1 MLVSHR
7 IDHDNK
13 VIITSFAPE
22 EVTLKLFIDTFS
34 SYKEELKY
42 LPDFQKYHELVDFR
56 PITSFNISASELKE
70 FSKLA
75 TSTDEK
81 EDITRLALM
90 VDSTSAFTL
99 AKVYETLRNFH
110 PSSKKQVKVFRDIDE
125 AFAWLTAESENL
137 ANNPA

>member
-7 IDHDNK
+7 IDHDIK
-13 VIITSFAPE
+13 VIITTFAPE
-22 EVTLKLFIDTFS
+22 EVTLKLFLDTFS
-34 SYKEELKY
+34 NYQEELKY

-56 PITSFNISASELKE
+56 PITSINISASELKE
-70 FSKLA
+70 FSKF
-75 TSTDEK
+75 TMSQDER

-110 PSSKKQVKVFRDIDE
+110 PNSKKQVQVFRDIDE
-125 AFAWLTAESENL
+125 AFAWLTAESEDL
-137 ANNPA
+137 VNNPA

>member
-22 EVTLKLFIDTFS
+22 EVTLTLFIDTFS
-34 SYKEELKY
+34 NYKEELKY

-70 FSKLA
+70 FSKIA
-75 TSTDEK
+75 TSTDDK

-110 PSSKKQVKVFRDIDE
+110 PKSKKQVKVFRDIDE
-125 AFAWLTAESENL
+125 AFAWLTAASKDL

>member
-22 EVTLKLFIDTFS
+22 EVTLTLFIDTFS

-56 PITSFNISASELKE
+56 PITSINISASELKE

-75 TSTDEK
+75 TSTDDK
-81 EDITRLALM
+81 EDITRLALI

-110 PSSKKQVKVFRDIDE
+110 PNSKKQVKVFRDIDE
-125 AFAWLTAESENL
+125 AFAWLAAESKDL
-137 ANNPA
+137 TNNPA

>member
-56 PITSFNISASELKE
+56 PITSINISASELKE

-75 TSTDEK
+75 TSTDMK
-81 EDITRLALM
+81 EYITRLALM

-99 AKVYETLRNFH
+99 AKVYESLRNFH
-110 PSSKKQVKVFRDIDE
+110 PNSKKQVKVFRDIDE
-125 AFAWLTAESENL
+125 AFAWLPAESDDL

>member
-22 EVTLKLFIDTFS
+22 EVTLTLFIDTFS

-56 PITSFNISASELKE
+56 PITSINISASELKE

-75 TSTDEK
+75 TSTDDK
-81 EDITRLALM
+81 EDITRFALI

-110 PSSKKQVKVFRDIDE
+110 SNSKKQLKVFRDIDE
-125 AFAWLTAESENL
+125 AFTRLTAKLEDL
-137 ANNPA
+137 ANSPA

>member
-7 IDHDNK
+7 IDHENK

-22 EVTLKLFIDTFS
+22 EVTLTLFIDTFS

-56 PITSFNISASELKE
+56 PITSINISAAELKE

-75 TSTDEK
+75 TSTDDK
-81 EDITRLALM
+81 EDITRLALI

-110 PSSKKQVKVFRDIDE
+110 PNSKKQVKVFRDIDE
-125 AFAWLTAESENL
+125 AFDWLTAASKDL

>member
-22 EVTLKLFIDTFS
+22 EVTLTLFIDTFS

-56 PITSFNISASELKE
+56 PITSINISAAELKE

-75 TSTDEK
+75 TSTDDK
-81 EDITRLALM
+81 EDITRLALI

-110 PSSKKQVKVFRDIDE
+110 PNSKKQVKVFRDIDE
-125 AFAWLTAESENL
+125 AFDWLTAASKDL